1 MLHCFD
7 ISFLFTGFSSYL
19 VIQLQEKYEIHKNLE
34 QGCYKICKEEITILK
49 RPKWQQLIL
58 IAIVCIQ
65 RLSLQVTNFIT

>member
-7 ISFLFTGFSSYL
+7 ISFLFTGFSLYL

-34 QGCYKICKEEITILK
+34 QGCYKICKEETTILE
-49 RPKWQQLIL
+49 RPKWQQVIL

-65 RLSLQVTNFIT
+65 RLSPQVTDF

>member
-49 RPKWQQLIL
+49 RPK
-58 IAIVCIQ
+58 
-65 RLSLQVTNFIT
+65 